1 MPRNNNSTQKAK
13 LLEQP
18 DRAQS
23 WEIEKNR
30 STVWPNQIQLKTFIQ
45 HLRTRFPFYIQKLAV
60 MSLPGIPKCH
70 RRRSTLALTLDM
82 PSCTRQIIILERS
95 RLIGPSSVA
104 YITGKLSLMLELSM
118 NLKSGWLLSRP
129 SMSTQ
134 VFQTTSL
141 DLPTMVLDSWGTR
154 IIH

>member
-45 HLRTRFPFYIQKLAV
+45 HLRTRFPFCIQKLAV

-118 NLKSGWLLSRP
+118 NLKSG
-129 SMSTQ
+129 
-134 VFQTTSL
+134 
-141 DLPTMVLDSWGTR
+141 
-154 IIH
+154 